1 MNKGLG
7 FLLYI
12 FYSILEE
19 KIVQQSKEK
28 CLDSMKDK
36 QNFLSFI
43 INSISTMM
51 MRNIWQWYSWENKA
65 FWLDAVINTT

>member
-1 MNKGLG
+1 MNKCLG

-19 KIVQQSKEK
+19 KIVQQSKVK
-28 CLDSMKDK
+28 CLDSMKDR

-43 INSISTMM
+43 IN
-51 MRNIWQWYSWENKA
+51 RVVFRHFNHDDEKY
-65 FWLDAVINTT
+65 LAVIQLRK